1 MTSWKYGQPD
11 CKENSALL
19 QNFCFVLVRQSL
31 WSLTSVLQGWGAACP
46 QLWRVAGCGNYVRE
60 SELHRSCKMRDCV
73 SISAVLH
80 FTGDRDWKVVHSPA
94 RLLFWSESSLSVLPV
109 SYWALVQSLNCPKR
123 ISVCPNALQSTFLNR
138 ENVPWNSLWPLIITA
153 WRNNWF

>member
-1 MTSWKYGQPD
+1 MQGK
-11 CKENSALL
+11 
-19 QNFCFVLVRQSL
+19 FCFAAEFLFRLGETVSLKFDFCPARVRS
-31 WSLTSVLQGWGAACP
+31 SMSTT
-46 QLWRVAGCGNYVRE
+46 LWRVAGCGNYVRE

-94 RLLFWSESSLSVLPV
+94 RLLFWSESSLSVLPI

-123 ISVCPNALQSTFLNR
+123 ISVCPNALKSTFLNR